1 VARMED
7 GIIAEFDEYFDR
19 LEMLVQLGL
28 VP

>member
-1 VARMED
+1 MED

-19 LEMLVQLGL
+19 LEMLAQLGL